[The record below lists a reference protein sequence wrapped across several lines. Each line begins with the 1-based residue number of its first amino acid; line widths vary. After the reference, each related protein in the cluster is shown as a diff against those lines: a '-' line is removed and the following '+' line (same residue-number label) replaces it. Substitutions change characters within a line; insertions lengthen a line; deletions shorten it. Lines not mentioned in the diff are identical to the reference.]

1 MRAITLALAWP
12 PTVAFLAF
20 LALST
25 QVLAS
30 GAGLFDREGVLP
42 EMDSCRFLNTD
53 THSEQREALSEER
66 IQTLERLLRKSA
78 IGDMVATALTQYAY
92 EGIGPE
98 QRRVEFFEVQ
108 RQSGPVAAYFERGQ
122 MHFSSRLFIPPSDN
136 SENGMNH
143 LYTAASFVVHEGVH
157 ALAHHL
163 HLMGWFPAYRADTKV
178 NEALAYFVQGLYLDE
193 IREQVPTYQETRA
206 VPVWDRCT
214 RQIAQIL
221 TQLDISPE
229 SDPDAVYDQFAELQ
243 LESDAVTALR
253 WERLWQYFL
262 FMQESGESEQ
272 LWSLGTDEPEAIE
285 VVRFITDMVAGD
297 VEQRHCNF
305 DETFAFMR
313 NRIIL
318 YAHYP
323 DTPLGVRACQYFVD
337 FVLALRED
345 PRTTSALRDRID
357 LWLLERGLVTE
368 DSGRYVADV
377 SGEISRR
384 TEVAGIGQAA
394 FQQRGYRAPPG
405 P

>member
-1 MRAITLALAWP
+1 MRAITLVLVSLVILAII
-12 PTVAFLAF
+12 
-20 LALST
+20 SMGS

-30 GAGLFDREGVLP
+30 GAGLFDREAVLP

-53 THSEQREALSEER
+53 THSEQREPLSDAR
-66 IQTLERLLRKSA
+66 IETLERLLRKSA
-78 IGDMVATALTQYAY
+78 IGDMVASALTQYAY
-92 EGIGPE
+92 RGMGPDLR
-98 QRRVEFFEVQ
+98 QVEFFEVQ
-108 RQSGPVAAYFERGQ
+108 RDSGPVAAYFERGQ
-122 MHFSSRLFIPPSDN
+122 MHFSARLFVPPADP

-193 IREQVPTYQETRA
+193 IREQVPAYQETRS

-253 WERLWQYFL
+253 WERLWQYFQ
-262 FMQESGESEQ
+262 FMQESGESER
-272 LWSLGTDEPEAIE
+272 LWSLGVDEPEPIV
-285 VVRFITDMVAGD
+285 VVRFITDMVGRD
-297 VEQRHCNF
+297 VQQRHCNF

-345 PRTTSALRDRID
+345 PGTTSALRDRID
-357 LWLLERGLVTE
+357 LWLLERGLVTQE
-368 DSGRYVADV
+368 GLGDRLAQIPVPDDHA
-377 SGEISRR
+377 
-384 TEVAGIGQAA
+384 QASPA
-394 FQQRGYRAPPG
+394 HRSPG
-405 P
+405 HDW